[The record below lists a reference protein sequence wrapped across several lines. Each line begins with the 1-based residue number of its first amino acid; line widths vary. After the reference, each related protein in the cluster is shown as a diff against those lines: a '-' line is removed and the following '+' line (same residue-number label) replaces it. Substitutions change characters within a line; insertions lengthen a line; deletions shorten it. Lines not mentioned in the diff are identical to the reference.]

1 MFDLVPFRKRSEE
14 LFDQMVKSFN
24 TVMDDSLFPSF
35 SKGVTQPFRIDIREI
50 DDKYVVEAELPG
62 VAREDIDIDLNQNYL
77 TIRARRNELAEQIDD
92 NNKIIRRERRSGE
105 FVRRFY
111 VENIEEDAI
120 RAKLQDGI
128 LTLEVPKRVST
139 STQHKRINIE

>member
-24 TVMDDSLFPSF
+24 DVMDDSVLSSF
-35 SKGVTQPFRIDIREI
+35 NGVTQPFRIDIREM

-62 VAREDIDIDLNQNYL
+62 VAREDIDIDVDQNYL
-77 TIRARRNELAEQIDD
+77 TIRAKRNELQEQKDES
-92 NNKIIRRERRSGE
+92 NRIIRRERRTGE

-111 VENIEEDAI
+111 VENIVDDAI
-120 RAKLQDGI
+120 KATLQDGI
-128 LTLEVPKRVST
+128 LKLEVPKRVPSM
-139 STQHKRINIE
+139 SQRKRINVE